1 MSWCRRAYAM
11 TRFAAGVG
19 VTVAAAVDFVGDG
32 YCDGWGDGGGDGH
45 GHGGDYCHS
54 HRSAIYV

>member
-1 MSWCRRAYAM
+1 VAAAM
-11 TRFAAGVG
+11 TRSVAAVG
-19 VTVAAAVDFVGDG
+19 VIVAAAVDFVGDG
-32 YCDGWGDGGGDGH
+32 YCGGWGDGGGG